1 MSKRIWSIALAYVGV
16 MIGAGVSS
24 GQDLLQYFV
33 SFGAW
38 GLIGVIVLGVL
49 HVGFGRLMIALGS
62 YYRSDDHSVV
72 LAEISHPVIYRIL
85 DIALIIT
92 CFIFGFVM
100 TAGAGA
106 NLNQQF
112 GMPFWVG
119 AFLCT
124 VLTIVVSF
132 LDFKKIIGVIGVFTP
147 VILVMIALIF
157 MTNVLGRHWE
167 FSEMNRISQTIQSSF
182 PSVWMSV
189 VNYFAVC
196 VMSAI
201 AMAFVMGGSI
211 FKINEAEKSGAWG
224 GFMVGVIF
232 FITTLILFANSDKV
246 VKSDVPM
253 LAIAKE
259 VNPIFATLYALV
271 IFGLIF
277 NTVFSL
283 YYALGKRFAAGS
295 EKRFKFF
302 VTAFSL
308 SGFVVSFMGFRQLVA
323 VMYPIIG
330 YMGLLMLVV
339 LVVANYRKKAK
350 IRKEK
355 EIRNHLLAIVE
366 KAYDPNQDLT
376 PQDKE
381 KAKQLRDASIIDN
394 QTLREDSHAHVRQEM
409 GIDEK

>member
-62 YYRSDDHSVV
+62 YYQSDDHSVV

-124 VLTIVVSF
+124 ALTIVVSF

-147 VILVMIALIF
+147 MILVMIDLIF
-157 MTNVLGRHWE
+157 MTNVLGRHWD
-167 FSEMNRISQTIQSSF
+167 FAEMNRISQTIQSPFS
-182 PSVWMSV
+182 SVWMSV

-259 VNPIFATLYALV
+259 VNPVFATLYAFV

-308 SGFVVSFMGFRQLVA
+308 SGFLVSFMGFRQLVA

-339 LVVANYRKKAK
+339 LVVASYRKKAK

-366 KAYDPNQDLT
+366 KAYDPDQDLT
-376 PQDKE
+376 PQDRE
-381 KAKQLRDASIIDN
+381 KAEQLRDASIIDN
-394 QTLREDSHAHVRQEM
+394 QTLRDDSHAHVRQEL

>member
-112 GMPFWVG
+112 GIPFWVG

-167 FSEMNRISQTIQSSF
+167 FSEMNRISQTIQSPF

-283 YYALGKRFAAGS
+283 YYALGKRFAAGI

-339 LVVANYRKKAK
+339 LVIASYRKKAK

>member
-100 TAGAGA
+100 IAGAGA

-167 FSEMNRISQTIQSSF
+167 FSEMNRISQTIQSPF